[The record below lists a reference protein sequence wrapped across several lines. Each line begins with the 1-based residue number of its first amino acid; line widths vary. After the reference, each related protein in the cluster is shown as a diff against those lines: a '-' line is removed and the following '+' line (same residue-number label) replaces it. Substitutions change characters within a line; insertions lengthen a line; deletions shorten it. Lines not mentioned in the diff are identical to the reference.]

1 MPPDAPPAGWPDGWP
16 DPAARP
22 YLGRPMEE
30 NPLDRLVV
38 VLHRPRDLVNVAL
51 VIRAMKNMGLARLRV
66 IEPGEWDPHRLEG
79 IAHGTGDVIEAAT
92 HHDSLSEAVDDA
104 VRVVGTTARRRSH
117 PREWSTPTDA
127 APALLARTAD
137 GPVALVF
144 GPEDRGL
151 SNDEIDLCHELLSI
165 PSDPDHP
172 SLNLAHAAL
181 LVFWEMRRAA
191 LDAEAIELAGR
202 DLSAGKDRSAP
213 PATAGELEH
222 FFEVWERAL
231 DTVGFFHG
239 IEPGP
244 KMRSFRSLFLRAEM
258 DRREVQLMEAAAW
271 EVVHYARRLRAR
283 HGLGEDAPEEPPGGN
298 ENG

>member
-1 MPPDAPPAGWPDGWP
+1 
-16 DPAARP
+16 
-22 YLGRPMEE
+22 MET

-38 VLHRPRDLVNVAL
+38 VLHRPRDLPNIAL
-51 VIRAMKNMGLARLRV
+51 VIRAMKNMGLSRLRV
-66 IEPGEWDPHRLEG
+66 VEPEEWDAHRLEG
-79 IAHGTGDVIEAAT
+79 IAHGTGDVIEAAE
-92 HHDSLSEAVDDA
+92 HHASLSDAVADA
-104 VRVVGTTARRRSH
+104 VRVVGTTARRRAH
-117 PREWSTPTDA
+117 PREWSAPGEA
-127 APALLARTAD
+127 APRILARTAD

-181 LVFWEMRRAA
+181 LVLWEMRRAA
-191 LDAEAIELAGR
+191 VEATGVELAER
-202 DLSAGKDRSAP
+202 DLSAGKDRAAP
-213 PATAGELEH
+213 PATVGELED
-222 FFEVWERAL
+222 FFGVWERAL
-231 DTVGFFHG
+231 ETVGFFHG

-244 KMRSFRSLFLRAEM
+244 KMRSFRALFLRAEM

-283 HGLGEDAPEEPPGGN
+283 HGIEEEPDRGDPEEADREPPDGAEAGGAPG
-298 ENG
+298 EAAGPAPGDA

>member
-1 MPPDAPPAGWPDGWP
+1 
-16 DPAARP
+16 
-22 YLGRPMEE
+22 MEE

-51 VIRAMKNMGLARLRV
+51 VIRAMKNMGLDRLRV
-66 IEPGEWDPHRLEG
+66 VEPGEWDPHRLEG
-79 IAHGTGDVIEAAT
+79 IAHGTRDVIESAT
-92 HHDSLSEAVDDA
+92 HHGSLSDAVA
-104 VRVVGTTARRRSH
+104 GTVRVVGTTARRRAH
-117 PREWSTPTDA
+117 PREWSTPTGA
-127 APALLARTAD
+127 APELLARTAD

-151 SNDEIDLCHELLSI
+151 SNEEIDLCHELLSI
-165 PSDPDHP
+165 PSDPEHP
-172 SLNLAHAAL
+172 SMNLAHAAL

-191 LDAEAIELAGR
+191 LEAEEIELAER

-213 PATAGELEH
+213 PATADELEH
-222 FFEVWERAL
+222 FFGVWERAL

-244 KMRSFRSLFLRAEM
+244 KMRSFRALFLRAEM

-283 HGLGEDAPEEPPGGN
+283 HGIEEDDGPGEEPPDGN
-298 ENG
+298 DG